1 MLPTTRSKLTKV
13 VAEMREFTANMAR
26 RRYVIRI
33 RAETDQFLLS
43 CIELSTF
50 VKWLEALF
58 AAIDVAAP
66 IDDRDFPRDMSIPRV
81 QRIRWFRGQSPV
93 RLPQPSPTRQASV
106 AESSTSAGDRRQSS
120 SSGRRR
126 SSTAAAASFSP
137 ASSAAAHAAAI
148 VAFPRHEVET
158 VPQQDED
165 TESDDSESEDEGDG
179 RGRRLAHRLSTTSYH
194 NASVDPFSGK
204 WFPEHKWSE
213 AHDMLYAKLC
223 YSNLL
228 FRSPRKS
235 HYIIDKGK
243 QWFVDWT
250 SGRMVRVL
258 PPGYNDEHLFG
269 PWQVIHTEN
278 SRI

>member
-1 MLPTTRSKLTKV
+1 
-13 VAEMREFTANMAR
+13 
-26 RRYVIRI
+26 
-33 RAETDQFLLS
+33 
-43 CIELSTF
+43 
-50 VKWLEALF
+50 
-58 AAIDVAAP
+58 
-66 IDDRDFPRDMSIPRV
+66 MSIPRV

-93 RLPQPSPTRQASV
+93 RLPQSSPTRQGSV
-106 AESSTSAGDRRQSS
+106 GESSAAGDQRQSS
-120 SSGRRR
+120 SPARRR
-126 SSTAAAASFSP
+126 PSTA
-137 ASSAAAHAAAI
+137 SAAPVTSAGTSASDAAAI
-148 VAFPRHEVET
+148 ANFPTHEVET
-158 VPQQDED
+158 VERPDED
-165 TESDDSESEDEGDG
+165 TEFEDSEDEDDG
-179 RGRRLAHRLSTTSYH
+179 NARGRRLAHRLSTTSYH

-250 SGRMVRVL
+250 TGRMVRVL

-278 SRI
+278 AHI